1 MQANSPHPTIEEN
14 RMADDKFLDLKKEAQ
29 IAAIRACFQFRE
41 GAGWFTAE
49 GVFVGKDADDV
60 IAALVDLEA
69 AEIDAIGD
77 CMSGCCMVTPRLE
90 DFVRR
95 S

>member
-1 MQANSPHPTIEEN
+1 
-14 RMADDKFLDLKKEAQ
+14 MADDKFVDLPKEAR
-29 IAAIRACFQFRE
+29 IAAVRARFQFRE
-41 GAGWFTAE
+41 GAGWFTAH
-49 GVFVGKDADDV
+49 GAFVGKDEDDV
-60 IAALVDLEA
+60 VAALIDLEA

-77 CMSGCCMVTPRLE
+77 CMSGCCMVAPRLE